1 MAAQPIISTTI
12 QARSQLKQYDTEVVT
27 RETVLDILTHL
38 GLSPDSELTRMVVND
53 NRGKSILAR
62 IFDGLSSAGFDN
74 FDISSTNHCSV
85 HIFSSSDVSRDLGAR
100 PRQEHSIPETMRI
113 IDAKYDKILGGYEIF
128 M

>member
-1 MAAQPIISTTI
+1 MAGKPIISTTI

-62 IFDGLSSAGFDN
+62 IFDGLSSAGFDIVPITAV
-74 FDISSTNHCSV
+74 FTFSHLQMSLEISV
-85 HIFSSSDVSRDLGAR
+85 HDQDRNILFQ
-100 PRQEHSIPETMRI
+100 RQ
-113 IDAKYDKILGGYEIF
+113 
-128 M
+128 

>member
-1 MAAQPIISTTI
+1 MAGKPIISTTI

-62 IFDGLSSAGFDN
+62 IFDGLSSAGFD
-74 FDISSTNHCSV
+74 ISSTNHCSV